1 VILDPRQLRAALQ
14 RAAPPGLPPE
24 PRAPQAAVL
33 ALLTN
38 RSQTHLLLI
47 RRANRGDRWS
57 NHLAFPGGHI
67 DPADAGPLRT
77 ALRETHEE
85 LGLDADRISYTAELG
100 LYGTRT
106 GDVQV
111 HAYAGFWDGIG
122 PLRPNPAEVAQVIEV
137 PLVRLM
143 RHHQV
148 QGFASVPAAELGDRL
163 AYPLGDAE
171 VWGVTARVIH
181 HLLGIVAGEPGL
193 LAGRSPE
200 AAPPPISKA

>member
-1 VILDPRQLRAALQ
+1 VLLDPQQLRATLQ
-14 RAAPPGLPPE
+14 RAIHPGLPPGAG
-24 PRAPQAAVL
+24 APQAAVL

-38 RSQTHLLLI
+38 RRRTNLLLI
-47 RRANRGDRWS
+47 RRADRGDRWS

-67 DPADAGPLRT
+67 DPADAGPLRA

-85 LGLDADRISYTAELG
+85 LGIDADRISHTAELG

-106 GDVQV
+106 GDMHV
-111 HAYAGFWDGIG
+111 HAFAGFWDGIG

-137 PLVRLM
+137 PLLWLM
-143 RHHQV
+143 GHHQV

-171 VWGVTARVIH
+171 VWGVTARMIH
-181 HLLGIVAGEPGL
+181 HLLGIVAGDPGL
-193 LAGRSPE
+193 LAGCPPRV
-200 AAPPPISKA
+200 APGPINQA